1 MRLAVVLSLVVLSQC
16 LVACQRGD
24 EKQKV
29 VPVESSGSAT
39 APAKPTGVR
48 QLPPPVD
55 LKAPPADALKTSS
68 GLIYKRLGDPVPDG
82 TPIKR
87 NDTVLINYTGW
98 RQETGETFFSNK
110 GESQPL
116 PLPLAN
122 AAPGFTEA
130 MQLMKKGEK
139 AVLWIP
145 PEIGYKGTL
154 PAGAK
159 AETLV
164 YEVEIVDVVSAPP
177 VPANLGAAP
186 ANAKALPS
194 GTKYLVVKPG
204 TGTEKARFYDT
215 VTFNY
220 SAWDSEGRM
229 FDSTVMRK
237 RPAVVPPFRQSA
249 AMEEI
254 LTTLGA
260 GERALF
266 WVASERMTSGGKPI
280 PGMPP
285 GILTYEVEM
294 LTIAKGNEPPK
305 TPPDVAAV
313 PTSAS
318 KTEKGVAYRVLAKGK
333 GGPKPGP
340 QDTVRVNYTGWT
352 TDGRMFDSS
361 TVKGEP
367 GEFSLGGVIA
377 GWTDAIPLMS
387 VGDKMR
393 FWIPD
398 ELAYK
403 GAPGKPQGMLVY
415 DVELV
420 EIKAAPKA
428 EANPSAQPAPPDVAA
443 PPADAKKSPKG
454 VHYKI
459 LKAVPGAPHPTPTD
473 KVSVH
478 YTGWTTDGK
487 QFDSSRKSGKP
498 LTFTFDRV
506 IPGWGEGIPL
516 VGLGE
521 QARLWIPEELAYPNG
536 GGPKGMLVFDVELMA
551 INPP

>member
-1 MRLAVVLSLVVLSQC
+1 MRLAVVLSLVVFSH

-29 VPVESSGSAT
+29 SPVTTTGSGSAT
-39 APAKPTGVR
+39 APTAPTPTGVE
-48 QLPPPVD
+48 QITPPVD

-68 GLIYKRLGDPVPDG
+68 GLIYKRLGDAAPDG

-110 GESQPL
+110 GEGQPL

-130 MQLMKKGEK
+130 MQLLKKGEK

-145 PEIGYKGTL
+145 PEIGYKGQL

-159 AETLV
+159 PETLV
-164 YEVEIVDVVSAPP
+164 YEVEIVEVVSAPP
-177 VPANLGAAP
+177 VPPDIGTAP
-186 ANAKALPS
+186 ATAKTLPS

-204 TGTEKARFYDT
+204 TGTEKAKFYDT

-229 FDSTVMRK
+229 FDSTEMRK
-237 RPAVVPPFRQSA
+237 RPAIVPPFRQSA

-254 LTTLGA
+254 LTSLTA
-260 GERALF
+260 GERSRF

-280 PGMPP
+280 PGMPT
-285 GILTYEVEM
+285 GTLTYEVEM
-294 LTIAKGNEPPK
+294 ITIAKGNEPPK
-305 TPPDVAAV
+305 TPADVAA
-313 PTSAS
+313 PPANAS
-318 KTEKGVAYRVLAKGK
+318 KTAKGVAYRVLAKGK

-361 TVKGEP
+361 SVKGQP

-420 EIKAAPKA
+420 EIKAAPKP
-428 EANPSAQPAPPDVAA
+428 EADPSAQPAPADVAA
-443 PPADAKKSPKG
+443 PPADAKKSPK
-454 VHYKI
+454 
-459 LKAVPGAPHPTPTD
+459 
-473 KVSVH
+473 
-478 YTGWTTDGK
+478 
-487 QFDSSRKSGKP
+487 
-498 LTFTFDRV
+498 
-506 IPGWGEGIPL
+506 
-516 VGLGE
+516 
-521 QARLWIPEELAYPNG
+521 
-536 GGPKGMLVFDVELMA
+536 
-551 INPP
+551 